1 MSNSV
6 ISGSGF
12 HGARGD
18 SVRAGDLF
26 EALTKACAEVVFPAS
41 EDWRIVHQYTP
52 QYADADVPDVFDL
65 GIFQVPDGE
74 QTAERALVLEVT
86 HWKDEENV
94 SEEPNKSYKAIETL
108 EEFSFLGS
116 RTRGSDST
124 VAGLPR
130 DTAFGDVIFGN
141 RRYVRK
147 WIPTQYELFLDF
159 VSYPSYDYRDS
170 EPTTPDT
177 GIKRALLDAYEPFDD
192 VIEFVA
198 WLRDRLRSDAESGII
213 DVVGNRLVER
223 FEAFEADG
231 FPLSPLGTAEHEAR
245 REYRR
250 TDEYRANLAFL
261 DDQIDSGGLPADR
274 FGLKA
279 AWNRIGAGS
288 ADVEQFDPRW
298 RPLLRAVL
306 NEAGEEIPEV
316 EAGREIVADAE
327 TLLPEIRDRCETGDL
342 DALAEYWDHPD
353 ETQRIAYRNALR
365 ALYQRPVDDFYDE
378 PGVTEQN
385 FSRERFGDDVTR
397 RILERMA
404 EQIAANAGGRSTDE
418 WVRTGRR
425 RIERSVDYQA
435 VNGTNSTPTNWAL
448 AHLIEASSLRF
459 GDRVD
464 TGGRWYSYIKD
475 VPYGEFVDRLV
486 TFREAE
492 DMWRPTFAQAE
503 FSLDRA
509 DNSVYVKSKPTKN
522 EEGRRAREE
531 GGKGW
536 FGKLNLP
543 VEDGGIA
550 PSYSD
555 GEWWMWVDGDWSHR
569 DNLERLVE
577 CGWRVYLD
585 PFTLVEELESA

>member
-1 MSNSV
+1 MSDSV
-6 ISGSGF
+6 IGGGGF

-26 EALTKACAEVVFPAS
+26 EALTKACVELAFPS
-41 EDWRIVHQYTP
+41 DEDWRIVHQYAP

-65 GIFQVPDGE
+65 GVFKVPAGA

-86 HWKDEENV
+86 HWKDETDV

-116 RTRGSDST
+116 RTRVDDPT
-124 VAGLPR
+124 TRGLPR

-159 VSYPSYDYRDS
+159 VAYPSYEYGDS
-170 EPTTPDT
+170 EPTDPDV

-192 VIEFVA
+192 TVEFAA
-198 WLRDRLRSDAESGII
+198 WLQARLADASEDGVIDLVGGRLLDRLA
-213 DVVGNRLVER
+213 
-223 FEAFEADG
+223 AFERDG
-231 FPLSPLGTAEHEAR
+231 FPLSPLGSAEYRAR
-245 REYRR
+245 RAYRD
-250 TDEYRANLAFL
+250 TDEYRANLSFL
-261 DDQIDSGGLPADR
+261 DDQIASGGLPSDR

-279 AWNRIGAGS
+279 AWGRIGAGD
-288 ADVEQFDPRW
+288 ADVETFDERW
-298 RPLLRAVL
+298 RPLLRAVIRK
-306 NEAGEEIPEV
+306 AGEEIPEV

-327 TLLPEIRDRCETGDL
+327 TFFPRLRTLCEAGDV
-342 DALAEYWDHPD
+342 AGLAEYWNHSD
-353 ETQRIAYRNALR
+353 ETRRVAYRNALR
-365 ALYQRPVDDFYDE
+365 ALYRRPVDDFYDE

-385 FSRERFGDDVTR
+385 FSSAVFDDDVTR
-397 RILERMA
+397 RVLERMA
-404 EQIAANAGGRSTDE
+404 TGIASNAAGRSEDE
-418 WVRTGRR
+418 WVRTARR
-425 RIERSVDYQA
+425 LVERSVDYQA

-448 AHLIEASSLRF
+448 AHLIAESSLRL
-459 GDRVD
+459 GGRVD
-464 TGGRWYSYIKD
+464 TGGRWYSHIKD
-475 VPYGEFVDRLV
+475 VPYDEFADRLV
-486 TFREAE
+486 TFRDAE
-492 DMWRPTFAQAE
+492 DMWRDTFAQAE
-503 FSLDRA
+503 FSLDGDR
-509 DNSVYVKSKPTKN
+509 SVYVKSKPTTN

-543 VEDGGIA
+543 VEDGELA

-555 GEWWMWVDGDWSHR
+555 DEWWMWVDGDWSRR

-585 PFTLVEELESA
+585 PVTLVDHLSEA